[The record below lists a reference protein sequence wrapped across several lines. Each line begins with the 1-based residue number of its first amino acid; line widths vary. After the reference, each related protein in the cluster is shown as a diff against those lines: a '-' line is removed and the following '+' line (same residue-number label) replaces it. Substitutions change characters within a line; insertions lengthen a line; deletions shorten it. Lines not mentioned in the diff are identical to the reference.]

1 MPAEAGTIPHTPTL
15 NTRRQEGRKHMG
27 HWSLAGPVGI
37 GQPNARRDVLTV
49 QKLLNRSRNDD
60 PRGVPLAEDGIFGV
74 KTVARLEEFQVQ
86 NAHFAYADGVV
97 QPGGPTSR
105 TLGIA
110 PPATGFSSGSALASL
125 AAQRARPGGGGAPA
139 SGTPPVVQPGSQLA
153 ALMQLKAAQPKSP
166 LKRSWVNRCLPA
178 AVAVKA
184 KWGVP
189 IAVTLAQG
197 ALESHWGTQAPGNAF
212 FGIKA
217 HGAARAVT
225 FQTHEESGGK
235 MHTENDAF
243 RAYASI
249 GEAADDYGR
258 FLTENKRYARAF
270 LYKNDPDRFVHE
282 VAAAG
287 YATASGYEFPIKS
300 IMAFNGFK
308 EFDAQHPPLVYND
321 AVSIGNFA

>member
-1 MPAEAGTIPHTPTL
+1 
-15 NTRRQEGRKHMG
+15 MG

-60 PRGVPLAEDGIFGV
+60 PRGVPLVEDGIFGV
-74 KTVARLEEFQVQ
+74 RTMARLEEFQVH

-110 PPATGFSSGSALASL
+110 PTAPASRGFAPGSALAAL
-125 AAQRARPGGGGAPA
+125 AGQRAQPGGSTTQSAGA
-139 SGTPPVVQPGSQLA
+139 SPVVQPGSQLA

-217 HGAARAVT
+217 NAHGAAPTVK

-287 YATASGYEFPIKS
+287 YASASGYEAPIKS

-308 EFDAQHPPLVYND
+308 EFDAQHPPIAYND